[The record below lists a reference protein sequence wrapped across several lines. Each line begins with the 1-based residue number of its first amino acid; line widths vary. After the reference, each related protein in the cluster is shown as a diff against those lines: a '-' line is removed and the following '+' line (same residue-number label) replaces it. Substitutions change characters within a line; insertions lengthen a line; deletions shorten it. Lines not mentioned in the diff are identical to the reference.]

1 MGNKAKKL
9 LFDILTAINNI
20 DSYIGDKKVFEEYE
34 NNPMLQDAVE
44 RNIEIIGEAMNKL
57 LIIEPQIN
65 ISNSRRIVDARNK
78 IIHGYDEI
86 ENAQIWGIIINSL
99 PVLKKEVTKYLDEK

>member
-1 MGNKAKKL
+1 MDDKAKKL
-9 LFDILTAINNI
+9 LFDILTSIENI
-20 DSYIGDKKVFEEYE
+20 DNYIGSKRFFEHYDCS
-34 NNPMLQDAVE
+34 PMLQDAVE

-57 LIIEPQIN
+57 LQIVPEIA

-86 ENAQIWGIIINSL
+86 ENAQIWGIIINHL
-99 PVLKKEVTKYLDEK
+99 PILKEEVSRFLED

>member
-1 MGNKAKKL
+1 MDNKAKKL

-20 DSYIGDKKVFEEYE
+20 DSYIGHEKIFDKYD

-57 LIIEPQIN
+57 LKLEPQIN
-65 ISNSRRIVDARNK
+65 ISNTRRIVDARNK
-78 IIHGYDEI
+78 IIHCYYEI
-86 ENAQIWGIIINSL
+86 ENVQLWGIIINYI
-99 PVLKKEVTKYLDEK
+99 PILKQEVSQYLEE

>member
-1 MGNKAKKL
+1 MDNKVKKL

-20 DSYIGDKKVFEEYE
+20 NSYIGETKIFEKYN

-57 LIIEPQIN
+57 LIIEPDIN

-86 ENAQIWGIIINSL
+86 ENAQIWGIIINHL
-99 PVLKKEVTKYLDEK
+99 PILESEVEQFLD

>member
-9 LFDILTAINNI
+9 LFDILTSINNI
-20 DSYIGDKKVFEEYE
+20 DNYIGKKKVFDDYE

-99 PVLKKEVTKYLDEK
+99 PILKNEVEEYLKEK